1 MEIKD
6 IRQLIKLVENA
17 DITELEIKE
26 EGREIKISKNN
37 KHGSETIVMGGGGM
51 YPYHAPAIHHGPP
64 MTAQPGGTVS
74 PGDSSAS
81 PIEKPSANQL
91 EIRSPM
97 VGTFYRSPA
106 PDADPYTEIGQ
117 RVEVGQT
124 LCIIEAMKLMN
135 EIESEYA
142 GKVVKIMVEN
152 AQPVE
157 YNQVLFLIET

>member
-37 KHGSETIVMGGGGM
+37 KHGSETILMS
-51 YPYHAPAIHHGPP
+51 
-64 MTAQPGGTVS
+64 GGTMLPYQMPPAQHIPHMPPQTDGTS
-74 PGDSSAS
+74 NSGEPAAS
-81 PIEKPSANQL
+81 TVEQKTANQM
-91 EIRSPM
+91 EVRSPM

-106 PDADPYTEIGQ
+106 PDADPYTEVGQ
-117 RVEVGQT
+117 RIEVGQT

-135 EIESEYA
+135 EIESEYT
-142 GKVVKIMVEN
+142 GKVIKILVEN

>member
-17 DITELEIKE
+17 GITELEIKE
-26 EGREIKISKNN
+26 DGREIKISKNN
-37 KHGSETIVMGGGGM
+37 KHGSETILMSGGAM
-51 YPYHAPAIHHGPP
+51 LPYQMPQAQHSAPMP
-64 MTAQPGGTVS
+64 AQMAGALNNGEPA
-74 PGDSSAS
+74 AS
-81 PIEKPSANQL
+81 IVEKQNANQL
-91 EIRSPM
+91 EVRSPM

-117 RVEVGQT
+117 RVDVGQT

-135 EIESEYA
+135 EIESEFT
-142 GKVVKIMVEN
+142 GKVVKILVEN

-157 YNQVLFLIET
+157 YNQVLFLIEA

>member
-37 KHGSETIVMGGGGM
+37 KHGSETILMSGGAMLPYQLPAGQHMPPTAHQPPGM
-51 YPYHAPAIHHGPP
+51 AHSAESGAS
-64 MTAQPGGTVS
+64 TAEQVN
-74 PGDSSAS
+74 
-81 PIEKPSANQL
+81 ANQL
-91 EIRSPM
+91 EVRSPM

-106 PDADPYTEIGQ
+106 PDADPYIEVGQ
-117 RVEVGQT
+117 RVDVGQT

-142 GKVVKIMVEN
+142 GTVVKIMVEN